1 MTREQVIA
9 LFNRERDYEEL
20 AFGSY
25 KQIPALSFPSFIIF
39 LKDYVDKAEKA
50 YTGKW
55 EKELPPWL
63 KSCSERELSGSPE
76 GGTAPVKAYEEVIK
90 IMALAGAALETYAQI
105 DASKWRE
112 DPEKESQKWKE

>member
-1 MTREQVIA
+1 MTRDQVIA
-9 LFNRERDYEEL
+9 LFNKERNYEEL
-20 AFGSY
+20 VFGDY
-25 KQIPALSFPSFIIF
+25 AQIPALSFPSFIIF

-63 KSCSERELSGSPE
+63 KSCRESELSGSPE

-90 IMALAGAALETYAQI
+90 IMALAGAALETYSVI